1 MSELNTNYCVSNAPL
16 GGSGSHI
23 ALAHVSVQLQQ
34 LQLLDDVSFVLQ
46 AGQHLAI
53 TGLSGSGKT
62 ILAKTIAGKLFH
74 QGTITFGS
82 QKPHIVLVDQHY
94 HFKNLSNTSDFYY
107 QQRYNSFESSDALT
121 VIDELLATES
131 NEAIIDALLAQ
142 LQLQHRKHSPLLQL
156 SSGEHKRFQLVKAFL
171 QQADILI
178 IDSLFIGLDVKSRG
192 VLHEL
197 INKKAAGG
205 TTIIIVAD
213 AQQLPACI
221 THVAFLQNGTLA
233 VFEDKQAFIAKHIY
247 PLQKGGGAAIDIPFE
262 RSAEDF
268 AVAVKME
275 NVRVAYQQKTIIEN
289 ISWQVNR
296 GDKWL
301 LCGENGAGKSTLLSL
316 ITGDHPQAYAN
327 KIALFDRKRG
337 SGESIWD
344 IKKKIGYVSP
354 ELHWYFDTGI
364 TVYNTVASGFFDT
377 IGLYKKISEQ
387 QQTLIK
393 QWMDFLRISSH
404 VQHKPLATISTSQ
417 QRLTLLARALVK
429 NPPLLVLDE
438 PCQGLDEEQTKQF
451 VNLVDELCTG
461 LNKTLIY
468 VSHYEHEIPACISN
482 IIELT
487 KGRYLVKT
495 IDKKIQAA

>member
-1 MSELNTNYCVSNAPL
+1 MNKLQNKNITAGTPFTK
-16 GGSGSHI
+16 GGCGI

-34 LQLLDDVSFVLQ
+34 QQILQDISFTLQ
-46 AGQHLAI
+46 PGQHLAI

-62 ILAKTIAGKLFH
+62 ILAKAIAGRLFH
-74 QGTITFGS
+74 QGEITFGI
-82 QKPHIVLVDQHY
+82 QRPNIVLVEQHY

-121 VIDELLATES
+121 VTDELLAV
-131 NEAIIDALLAQ
+131 NNNQAAIDALLTQ
-142 LQLQHRKHSPLLQL
+142 LQLQHRRQSPLLQL
-156 SSGEHKRFQLVKAFL
+156 SSGEHKRFQLIKAFL
-171 QQADILI
+171 QDADVLVV
-178 IDSLFIGLDVKSRG
+178 DSPFIGLDVTSRE
-192 VLHEL
+192 VLHGL
-197 INKKAAGG
+197 INKKAAEG
-205 TTIIIVAD
+205 TTVIVIAD

-221 THVAFLQNGTLA
+221 THVAFLQNGTLG
-233 VFEDKQAFIAKHIY
+233 VFEGKAAFISKHIH
-247 PLQKGGGAAIDIPFE
+247 PLQKGGDVSLNIPFE

-268 AVAVKME
+268 EVAVKME

-289 ISWQVNR
+289 INWQVNR

-301 LCGENGAGKSTLLSL
+301 LRGGNGAGKSTLLSL
-316 ITGDHPQAYAN
+316 VTGDHPQAYAN

-393 QWMDFLRISSH
+393 QWLDFLRISSH

-451 VNLVDELCTG
+451 VQLVDVLCTG

-468 VSHYEHEIPACISN
+468 VSHYEHEIPACITN
-482 IIELT
+482 IIELK
-487 KGRYLVKT
+487 KGQYLVKS
-495 IDKKIQAA
+495 IDKKTQAA